1 MKHKKFESLIVLEF
15 YEEISPQE
23 KAKLEQHLSS
33 CLRCGGF
40 QKSLEKIMSP
50 QRTGDDSHL
59 DKHLLEARDEF
70 HRVLLA
76 GRNIPEY
83 KFSRPERRFVPVPV
97 YAVAVIAFVMLV
109 VGATTSFLFFG
120 RPEKNAASIV
130 SELNSKNKEDIAID
144 NIRFLSTDQGSGEV
158 QFSFDFVKRYE
169 MKGSLD
175 DQSIQTVL
183 AYALINSDNPG
194 VRLKTVGMLETS
206 TKPDKEIE
214 KALLKAA
221 KSDDNAGVR
230 RQALLSLK
238 KLPFD
243 NEIRDALLFV
253 LQSDKN
259 PGMRVSAINYLSEK
273 ETSSST
279 TKTIGPNLL
288 NVLRER
294 SLSDQNKYVRLKA
307 ASMLKEITE
316 L

>member
-1 MKHKKFESLIVLEF
+1 MKHKNFESLVVLDF
-15 YEEISPQE
+15 YKEISPE
-23 KAKLEQHLSS
+23 ERAKLERHLSS
-33 CLRCGGF
+33 CSKCGSF
-40 QKSLEKIMSP
+40 QKSLEKAMSQQKRVQDP
-50 QRTGDDSHL
+50 HL
-59 DKHLLEARDEF
+59 DKDLLEARDEF
-70 HRVLLA
+70 HRALLA

-83 KFSRPERRFVPVPV
+83 KFSRPERTFAPVPV
-97 YAVAVIAFVMLV
+97 YAVAVIAFVTLAL
-109 VGATTSFLFFG
+109 GATTSFLFFN
-120 RPEKNAASIV
+120 RPGKNAASII
-130 SELNSKNKEDIAID
+130 SELNSKNKEDVAID

-175 DQSIQTVL
+175 DQNIQTVL
-183 AYALINSDNPG
+183 AYALANSDNAG
-194 VRLKTVGMLETS
+194 VRLKTVGMLETT

-221 KSDDNAGVR
+221 KTDDNAGVR

-307 ASMLKEITE
+307 ANMLKEITE

>member
-1 MKHKKFESLIVLEF
+1 MHKKFERLIVLDF
-15 YEEISPQE
+15 YKEISPAE
-23 KAKLEQHLSS
+23 RAKLERHLSS

-40 QKSLEKIMSP
+40 QKSLEKTMF
-50 QRTGDDSHL
+50 QQKRGDDSHL
-59 DKHLLEARDEF
+59 DKDLLEARDEF

-97 YAVAVIAFVMLV
+97 YAVAVIAFVMLA
-109 VGATTSFLFFG
+109 VGATASFIFFNP
-120 RPEKNAASIV
+120 PEKNAASIV
-130 SELNSKNKEDIAID
+130 SELNSKNKEDVAIED
-144 NIRFLSTDQGSGEV
+144 IRFLSTDQESGEV
-158 QFSFDFVKRYE
+158 RFSFEFVKRFE

-175 DQSIQTVL
+175 DQNIQTVL
-183 AYALINSDNPG
+183 AYALANSDNPG

-214 KALLKAA
+214 RALLRAA
-221 KSDDNAGVR
+221 KTDDNAGVR

-243 NEIRDALLFV
+243 NGIRDALLFV

-259 PGMRVSAINYLSEK
+259 PGMRVAAINYLSEK
-273 ETSSST
+273 EMRSTT
-279 TKTIGPNLL
+279 TKTVDPNLL

-294 SLSDQNKYVRLKA
+294 SVSDQNKYVRLKA
-307 ASMLKEITE
+307 ANMLKGITE